1 LTITKKIVLK
11 PLTLTTNLKNIM
23 KRTVLIGILSL
34 YVQLGYSQKQNE
46 TNKTEKIMEKTSIL
60 GLRTTIY

>member
-1 LTITKKIVLK
+1 
-11 PLTLTTNLKNIM
+11 M